1 MLNEIKRVINF
12 KLIPTLLEKNLIDL
26 ELAPTIEFSEIGDLD
41 LTNLMLFIQS
51 ADKSGLVPPTLEM
64 CNTILKRLLGN
75 DTPTITQ
82 EEFDNYQRRREVNT
96 WVYGSEKLA
105 EETANTA
112 VEPDNSEPIDGGSEN
127 NDGDNK

>member
-1 MLNEIKRVINF
+1 M
-12 KLIPTLLEKNLIDL
+12 EKNLIDL

-64 CNTILKRLLGN
+64 CNAILKRLLGN

-96 WVYGSEKLA
+96 WAYGSEKLA
-105 EETANTA
+105 EETAESA
-112 VEPDNSEPIDGGSEN
+112 KKVVKEAGPH
-127 NDGDNK
+127 NK

>member
-1 MLNEIKRVINF
+1 MSIKGLIIN
-12 KLIPTLLEKNLIDL
+12 KLASINGNR
-26 ELAPTIEFSEIGDLD
+26 LAFLTDEQYIQLKFYHTFGRFMVKDFVKSVKGTEFPKY
-41 LTNLMLFIQS
+41 F
-51 ADKSGLVPPTLEM
+51 DK
-64 CNTILKRLLGN
+64 
-75 DTPTITQ
+75 DITQ

-96 WVYGSEKLA
+96 WAYGSEKLA